1 MMDWKELLE
10 RKKQRLEELNVDLK
24 GKVLDVK
31 TVKELVNRRSRK
43 GTGFRSLA
51 GKEIIIR
58 KIDFEGDK
66 AIVEVE
72 VDGKK
77 KTIQTA
83 DKSLIRRWLIDFKI
97 ALDSGAEGIKVKV
110 VPVGSG
116 SVKFV

>member
-10 RKKQRLEELNVDLK
+10 RKKQRLEDLNLDFS
-24 GKVLDVK
+24 GKILDVK

-43 GTGFRSLA
+43 GMGFRSLA

-58 KIDFEGDK
+58 KINFEGDK

-72 VDGKK
+72 VDGKRR
-77 KTIQTA
+77 TVQTA
-83 DKSLIRRWLIDFKI
+83 DKSLIKRWLIDFKL
-97 ALDSGAEGIKVKV
+97 ALDNGAEGIKVKV
-110 VPVGSG
+110 IPIGSG